1 MFFSLLQTSVP
12 EKLHEAF
19 IKKLHG
25 KKTGNYSA
33 AIRSFALTLDFYSP
47 KGYEYVRSIFKDS
60 LPHRRTLQK
69 WYQNIQCEPGFSSE
83 SIEAIKRKASKSSKP
98 LYGSLMFDEIS
109 IRKKVDWDGK
119 KFVGFVDFGNYEIA
133 QNTGIAAKEALVF
146 MVNCLNQRW
155 KIPVGYFFISSMN
168 AKDKANLVEA
178 CLRCLAE
185 SGIKIISL
193 TFDGLKSNLAMCE
206 RLGASLKDP
215 RHLQPWFYYPETRK
229 KEKVYI
235 FFDPPHALKSV
246 RNTLAKYGVIYDEN
260 NDAIE
265 WAHFKKLVEVQA
277 KEGLHLATKVRKRH
291 VRWQQEKMK
300 VKLAAQIMS
309 RSSAVAL
316 KYLRLSNYSKD
327 FESTAATETFCLAF
341 NNLFDILNSRNKYGK
356 GFKQGLQKSNEQFVL
371 SELVRMKNYILSL
384 KTAKSP
390 GGSFIVDT
398 NCKTGFLGFLICIE
412 SVILIY
418 SEYVLT
424 KKLDYI
430 LCYKMCQDH
439 LEVFFSA
446 IRSKGGHNNNPSA
459 LGFKAAFKRLLMHG
473 TVKNSSGNCVELGQP
488 ISILYTSSII
498 PKYIA
503 DINVAFNE
511 LQDETE
517 EPGFKEQRDIIEH
530 DHSYSKIPRNL
541 SQYVRDVVSYIAGF
555 VVKKVTPVVQCPK
568 CAPALIGDVVSLFQ
582 EVKQFESYDVE
593 HGLVKPSQDVVTL
606 CREAERQ
613 YRINEKRLRAKDN
626 SVEYITLYTLREVG
640 ILNCFKSLQTEH
652 DEDDGLCHVYGLMK
666 MIVGKYLN
674 IRVHY
679 LAKII
684 SEQFLDDCKGR
695 IRHSLTKRILF
706 ENR

>member
-1 MFFSLLQTSVP
+1 M
-12 EKLHEAF
+12 HEAF

-25 KKTGNYSA
+25 KRTGKYSP
-33 AIRSFALTLDFYSP
+33 AICAFALTLDFYSP
-47 KGYEYVRSIFKDS
+47 KGYEYVRSIFKNS
-60 LPHRRTLQK
+60 LPHRRTLHK
-69 WYQNIQCEPGFSSE
+69 WYKNVECEPGFSSE

-178 CLRCLAE
+178 CLRCLAD

-215 RHLQPWFYYPETRK
+215 RHLQSWFYYPDTK
-229 KEKVYI
+229 KQEKVFI

-246 RNTLAKYGVIYDEN
+246 RNTFAKYGVMYDEN
-260 NDAIE
+260 NDAIR
-265 WAHFKKLVEVQA
+265 WSYFKKLVEVQDE
-277 KEGLHLATKVRKRH
+277 EGLHLATKIRKRH
-291 VRWQQEKMK
+291 IRWQQEKMK
-300 VKLAAQIMS
+300 VKLAAQTMS
-309 RSSAVAL
+309 HSSAAAL
-316 KYLRLSNYSKD
+316 KYLRLSNYSED

-356 GFKQGLQKSNEQFVL
+356 HFKQGLQKSNEQLVL
-371 SELVRMKNYILSL
+371 SELVRIKNYILSL
-384 KTAKSP
+384 KIEKSLS
-390 GGSFIVDT
+390 GKFVVDT

-412 SVILIY
+412 SIILIY

-446 IRSKGGHNNNPSA
+446 IRSKNGHNNNPSA
-459 LGFKAAFKRLLMHG
+459 VAFKAAFKRLLMHA
-473 TVKNSSGNCVELGQP
+473 TMKNISGNCVELGQP

-503 DINVAFNE
+503 HIDVTFNE
-511 LQDETE
+511 LQEETE
-517 EPGFKEQRDIIEH
+517 ELDVTDKEGFIEQ
-530 DHSYSKIPRNL
+530 DHCYSKVYGNL
-541 SQYVRDVVSYIAGF
+541 TRYVRDVVSYIAGF
-555 VVKKVTPVVQCPK
+555 VVKQLTPVVQCPK
-568 CAPALIGDVVSLFQ
+568 CASALKGNMVSLFH
-582 EVKQFESYDVE
+582 EIKQFEWCDPEY
-593 HGLVKPSQDVVTL
+593 GLIKPSEDVVAL

-613 YRINEKRLRAKDN
+613 YRIYEDRLKAKEN
-626 SVEYITLYTLREVG
+626 AVEFITLHTLREVG
-640 ILNCFKSLQTEH
+640 IQNSFKSLQKEH
-652 DEDDGLCHVYGLMK
+652 DEDDGACHVYGLMK
-666 MIVGKYLN
+666 IIIGKYLS
-674 IRVHY
+674 IRLHY
-679 LAKII
+679 LAKIVT
-684 SEQFLDDCKGR
+684 EQFLDDSRGR
-695 IRHSLTKRILF
+695 IRHILTKQILF
-706 ENR
+706 QNR